1 MQKFARKE
9 LIGTTPGRYHQE
21 IKNWELVNKLEDP
34 HIVRMFK
41 AYKHGDAINLVF
53 PCAKT
58 NLDHYLRDRSYQA
71 PETFQNRPESSPLW
85 TQMMGISKALDRIIN
100 YNPSGKLEAKAF
112 FGYHFDLKP
121 PNILVDEFDRF
132 LVSDFGH
139 AIFNEAGSTSG
150 VPGVGGTPAYAP
162 PEIDRDI
169 SEPNRKYDIW
179 SLGCILLEVCTFVVK
194 GYDGLEKFDAL
205 RLTNA
210 IGSNVEDDRFFRK
223 KTSSNSSYEIKPG
236 IVAWMKKLPDSPSI
250 IHEHSRK
257 FLRSIL
263 DLVKQMLCVSVSE
276 RLSSA
281 QVRKQ
286 LEAILDKFRPMQL
299 GQTLTQQIPCLSY
312 TVSPG
317 YTQQVDVPV
326 GIFEDSSGYIT
337 TLDNGN
343 NHTREFSLG
352 FRGQLTL
359 IPQMHSLRNA
369 NKLSFQGLENEEPI
383 YPQVKSLSFR
393 DARDAV
399 LMQSLLLGQRITNSC
414 GLLDGEIERR
424 SRIRQKLKQYVSGS
438 STKERL
444 ESGAIV
450 QLWSEECH
458 KTPKCWH
465 GCQKRNPPRPLKEF
479 LMHGALPRRI
489 VIFCRSSIIIV
500 RLAKNARIE
509 KSMNTKN
516 LTAWRIVPTDK
527 KRDPTFVASM
537 ISLPEGDVGV
547 PLDRATLD
555 AEEQRGQFE
564 CDSLR
569 LVFRNE
575 HDAKLFH
582 EAYKALKFEWKS
594 QDARIKRLKNRMGPD
609 WGWALN

>member
-9 LIGTTPGRYHQE
+9 LNGSTPGRYFQE

-41 AYKHGDAINLVF
+41 AYKHGDAINLLF

-71 PETFQNRPESSPLW
+71 PEAYQNRPESSPLW

-100 YNPSGKLEAKAF
+100 YNPSGRLEAKAF

-150 VPGVGGTPAYAP
+150 VSGVGGTPAYAP
-162 PEIDRDI
+162 PEIDRDL

-194 GYDGLEKFDAL
+194 GYDGIENFDTL
-205 RLTNA
+205 RLTEA
-210 IGSNVEDDRFFRK
+210 INSNIKDDRFFQK
-223 KTSSNSSYEIKPG
+223 KPSSNSSYEIKPG

-250 IHEHSRK
+250 VHEHSRK

-281 QVRKQ
+281 EVRKQ
-286 LEAILDKFRPMQL
+286 LETILDKFRPVQL
-299 GQTLTQQIPCLSY
+299 GQTVTQQIPCLSY
-312 TVSPG
+312 TLSPG

-326 GIFEDSSGYIT
+326 SIFEDSSGYIT
-337 TLDNGN
+337 TLDSGN
-343 NHTREFSLG
+343 NQTREFSIG
-352 FRGQLTL
+352 FRGQSTL

-383 YPQVKSLSFR
+383 YPQVKLLSFR

-399 LMQSLLLGQRITNSC
+399 LMQSLLLGQRITHSC

-424 SRIRQKLKQYVSGS
+424 SPIRRELKRYVSAS

-465 GCQKRNPPRPLKEF
+465 GCQIRPLKEF

-509 KSMNTKN
+509 KSMNTNN

-527 KRDPTFVASM
+527 TRDPTFVASM
-537 ISLPEGDVGV
+537 ITMPEGDLGV
-547 PLDRATLD
+547 PLDRAILD
-555 AEEQRGQFE
+555 AEEQRGQLE
-564 CDSLR
+564 CHSLR

-575 HDAKLFH
+575 QDAKSFH
-582 EAYKALKFEWKS
+582 QAYQALKFEWKS
-594 QDARIKRLKNRMGPD
+594 QHEQIERLKNRMGPD

>member
-9 LIGTTPGRYHQE
+9 LIGSTPGRYLQE

-41 AYKHGDAINLVF
+41 AYKRGDAYNLVF

-58 NLDHYLRDRSYQA
+58 NLDHFLRDRSYQA
-71 PETFQNRPESSPLW
+71 PEAYQNRPESSPLW

-100 YNPSGKLEAKAF
+100 YNPSGRVEAKAF

-121 PNILVDEFDRF
+121 ANILVDESDRF

-139 AIFNEAGSTSG
+139 AIFNEAGSKSG

-194 GYDGLEKFDAL
+194 GYDGVEKFDAL
-205 RLTNA
+205 RLTQA
-210 IGSNVEDDRFFRK
+210 MDSNVEDDRFFRK
-223 KTSSNSSYEIKPG
+223 RPGSYSSHEIKPG

-250 IHEHSRK
+250 VHEHSRK

-263 DLVKQMLCVSVSE
+263 DLVRQMLCVSVSE

-281 QVRKQ
+281 EVRKQ
-286 LEAILDKFRPMQL
+286 LEAILDRFRPVHL
-299 GQTLTQQIPCLSY
+299 GQTLTQQMPCLSY
-312 TVSPG
+312 TLSPG
-317 YTQQVDVPV
+317 YSQQIDVPV
-326 GIFEDSSGYIT
+326 SIFEDSSGYIT
-337 TLDNGN
+337 TLHKDNN
-343 NHTREFSLG
+343 QISEFSIG

-359 IPQMHSLRNA
+359 KPQIHSLCNA

-383 YPQVKSLSFR
+383 YPQVKLLSFR
-393 DARDAV
+393 NARDAV
-399 LMQSLLLGQRITNSC
+399 LMQSLLLGQRITHSC
-414 GLLDGEIERR
+414 GLLDGEIER
-424 SRIRQKLKQYVSGS
+424 SAPIRQKFKRCFSPSDTGQ
-438 STKERL
+438 RL

-450 QLWSEECH
+450 QLWSEEGH

-465 GCQKRNPPRPLKEF
+465 GCQKRNPPRPLKEI

-509 KSMNTKN
+509 KSMNTNN

-527 KRDPTFVASM
+527 TRDPTFVASM
-537 ISLPEGDVGV
+537 LTLPESDLGV
-547 PLDRATLD
+547 PMNRAILD

-569 LVFRNE
+569 LVFSNE
-575 HDAKLFH
+575 QEAKLFH
-582 EAYKALKFEWKS
+582 QAYQALKFEWKS
-594 QDARIKRLKNRMGPD
+594 QDERIERLKNRMGPD